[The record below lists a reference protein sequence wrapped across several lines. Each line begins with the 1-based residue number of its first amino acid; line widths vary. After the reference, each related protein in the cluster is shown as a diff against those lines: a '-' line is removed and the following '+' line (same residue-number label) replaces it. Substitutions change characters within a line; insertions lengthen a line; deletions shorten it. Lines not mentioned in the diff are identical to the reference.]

1 MAPLQKSNK
10 APKARNM
17 KARGKRKAK
26 RSASPLGY
34 IIKIRAALKGRNTC
48 DISALQ
54 ALLLAL
60 RATRGDVLR
69 FASHLPLAFILPRL
83 RRSI

>member
-1 MAPLQKSNK
+1 
-10 APKARNM
+10 M

-54 ALLLAL
+54 ALLP
-60 RATRGDVLR
+60 RAYGNQGRRASLR
-69 FASHLPLAFILPRL
+69 FALAPGFHIAAPSALYL
-83 RRSI
+83 DKAIGY